1 MEIDTTPL
9 ADAMPV
15 LLVILT
21 ITAPPFHQ
29 DLPKVD
35 ASKLDDKPT
44 SVQVA
49 VDAKGGL
56 FVDGARVEPTEL
68 GARLAELVRFG
79 GSAVEMRSRA
89 DRTTRYEHVAEVV
102 ASTRRASFAKFAF
115 VDARGRSACHR
126 SIGEPSQSIE
136 VEPPLG
142 SRHSHSMVA
151 GGFEETS

>member
-9 ADAMPV
+9 VDAMPV
-15 LLVILT
+15 LLAIVIS
-21 ITAPPFHQ
+21 TAPPFHQ

-35 ASKLDDKPT
+35 ASKLHDKPT

-56 FVDGARVEPTEL
+56 FVDGARVGPTEL
-68 GARLAELVRFG
+68 GARLAELVRRG

-89 DRTTRYEHVAEVV
+89 DRATRYEHVAEVV
-102 ASTRRASFAKFAF
+102 ASAPRAGLAKPAF
-115 VDARGRSACHR
+115 VDAPGRSACHR